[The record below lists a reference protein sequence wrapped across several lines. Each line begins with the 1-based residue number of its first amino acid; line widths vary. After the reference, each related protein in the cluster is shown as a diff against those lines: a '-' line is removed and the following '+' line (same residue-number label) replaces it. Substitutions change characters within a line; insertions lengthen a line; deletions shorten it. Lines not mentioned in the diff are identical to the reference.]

1 MRLGI
6 SWGSDSMPGGNGR
19 ARSTSRNTC
28 SIPRRWWHAGG
39 AAIRSRES
47 RKAERLAER
56 LPGPRSY
63 SHYWLSANS
72 LANTGTVSSY
82 RKLPTVC
89 KKYERKSEGAQEIE
103 KVLFVTLAETIK
115 LPDHSIGFRLDAAM
129 LLDSH
134 KQVAGASI
142 VQEEKTLSKAPQGR
156 GAELVSYR
164 LALRYPIL
172 KVLAHLVKRQIRIE
186 VCRLSGQGGNAGV
199 RIGCKCRSVAKM
211 AGDLS
216 KKRFT
221 FQDGCG
227 AARHCIGRLRR
238 GQKAHEGGEVF
249 DVAEHVERRVR
260 CADLIG
266 IRIGAIVGHFNG
278 GVWTCLFP
286 LRLEQLVGNA
296 HLHVVGFAGKDEQGF
311 VLSFPAKSGD
321 GSVVTVVVGFALDST
336 LLGLCVAGNDYVQ
349 FASYLHTQLRRR
361 FLREVRQ
368 NIGIANLLDQS
379 GAEHRGR
386 DPKDY
391 IFLVCLKVR
400 LRQLAT
406 DSACRAH
413 NGE

>member
-1 MRLGI
+1 MVARDLQAGT
-6 SWGSDSMPGGNGR
+6 P
-19 ARSTSRNTC
+19 ARSR
-28 SIPRRWWHAGG
+28 AGG
-39 AAIRSRES
+39 GTRAGRQLEVVNRGRQNGWPNDCQIRI
-47 RKAERLAER
+47 
-56 LPGPRSY
+56 RSY
-63 SHYWLSANS
+63 SHYGLSANS

-249 DVAEHVERRVR
+249 DVAENVERRVR
-260 CADLIG
+260 CTDLIG
-266 IRIGAIVGHFNG
+266 IRIGAIRSDAEPPGAVSEGCGGAKKRMKAAKCSMSLRTSNG
-278 GVWTCLFP
+278 GFGVP
-286 LRLEQLVGNA
+286 
-296 HLHVVGFAGKDEQGF
+296 
-311 VLSFPAKSGD
+311 
-321 GSVVTVVVGFALDST
+321 
-336 LLGLCVAGNDYVQ
+336 
-349 FASYLHTQLRRR
+349 
-361 FLREVRQ
+361 
-368 NIGIANLLDQS
+368 I
-379 GAEHRGR
+379 
-386 DPKDY
+386 
-391 IFLVCLKVR
+391 
-400 LRQLAT
+400 
-406 DSACRAH
+406 
-413 NGE
+413 